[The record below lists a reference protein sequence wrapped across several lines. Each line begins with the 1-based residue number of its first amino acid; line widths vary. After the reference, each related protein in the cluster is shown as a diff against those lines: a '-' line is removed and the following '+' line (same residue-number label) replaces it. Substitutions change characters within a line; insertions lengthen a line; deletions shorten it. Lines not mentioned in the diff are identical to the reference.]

1 MSIDHDGAGRR
12 GMGPLGSWASQRPRR
27 AGIPYPSNIRSH
39 ARAEIRW
46 FLWLPVV
53 FAGGIVTYFALSNEP
68 AGRVAVALLLA
79 AVGLCLGFRNVP
91 TGLAFAGAFLA
102 FASGFAIAKLRTE
115 MVRAPVHARAALCW
129 SRRLCRGP

>member
-1 MSIDHDGAGRR
+1 MTGRGEEEWGGWDPGPAKGR
-12 GMGPLGSWASQRPRR
+12 GGLASLILATLARTLAQRV
-27 AGIPYPSNIRSH
+27 G
-39 ARAEIRW
+39 
-46 FLWLPVV
+46 
-53 FAGGIVTYFALSNEP
+53 
-68 AGRVAVALLLA
+68 VALLLA

-102 FASGFAIAKLRTE
+102 FASCFAIAKLRTE

>member
-1 MSIDHDGAGRR
+1 MASRR
-12 GMGPLGSWASQRPRR
+12 
-27 AGIPYPSNIRSH
+27 
-39 ARAEIRW
+39 
-46 FLWLPVV
+46 VV
-53 FAGGIVTYFALSNEP
+53 GGIFTYFALPNEP
-68 AGRVAVALLLA
+68 DGRVGVVLLLA